1 MAEFELKALITGV
14 DRLSPALSKMQKK
27 IRGFKRQAEEASQ
40 GGLALGGGLAAG
52 LTLSLKSY
60 ADQENAATG
69 LKVAMMDANGEVG
82 KSFQDINK
90 LAIGLG
96 NQLPGTTAD
105 FQNMMQML
113 VRQGIPA
120 ENILGGVGK
129 ATAYLAVQLKKTPE
143 AAAEFAAKMQDATGT
158 ASEDMMGLFDTIQ
171 KAFYLGVDDTN
182 MLSFFT
188 KTSSVLKMVNKDG
201 LQAAQSLAPISV
213 MMDQMGMNGE
223 SAGNALR
230 KVIQSGLSVKKIRD
244 VNKIMARQKL
254 GVQLD
259 FTDGKGSFGGLDN
272 MFRQLAKLRKL
283 TDVKRTGVLKAIF
296 GDDAETL
303 QVVNALIDK
312 GKDGYDQIQQ
322 KMNKQAS
329 LNKRVQAQLG
339 TLSNLWEAMT
349 GTATNGLA
357 AIGGAFSG
365 DAKNITQWLGELGEK
380 FTKFAD
386 KNPRVIRGV
395 VGLAAG
401 LAILK
406 LGLMGVGGAIS
417 IVSRIMSMTPIG
429 MIATAIALAAGLII
443 TNWDVV
449 GPYFKKLWETIGPY
463 FEAGWELLKKVF
475 AWSPLGMVIN
485 NWGPVVKWFQDMWD
499 KLKPIIEWFTDSS
512 GDTVDAINSAQWGA
526 GAYDAY
532 GTGIPARGYT
542 PYSAVDLAQSNN
554 ASGATGPNPFMI
566 NKASAPKVDGE
577 IKVSFVNSPSGIAPP
592 DIPVG
597 FVAVFN
603 SDEASWHLVEDH
615 RGKTVYDV
623 ASGDSLFI
631 SELGPLPENITWLSP
646 EGEFQKWNGTA
657 WVKDTEAE
665 KLFRIREAEETKNS
679 LMQVASEHIAPL
691 QDAADL
697 EIATEEETSLLE
709 AWKKYRVLLNR
720 VDTST
725 APDIEWPAI
734 PVME

>member
-244 VNKIMARQKL
+244 VNKVMARQKL

-386 KNPRVIRGV
+386 ENPRVIRGV

-499 KLKPIIEWFTDSS
+499 KLKPIIEWFTDGAS
-512 GDTVDAINSAQWGA
+512 DTVVSANATQWGA
-526 GAYDAY
+526 GGYGAY
-532 GTGIPARGYT
+532 GTGVSAQGYNTYQIVQATPKKAEGEITVSFKDAPPGMRVTDTRSSGIDVNHDVGYT
-542 PYSAVDLAQSNN
+542 RF
-554 ASGATGPNPFMI
+554 GMG
-566 NKASAPKVDGE
+566 G
-577 IKVSFVNSPSGIAPP
+577 
-592 DIPVG
+592 
-597 FVAVFN
+597 
-603 SDEASWHLVEDH
+603 
-615 RGKTVYDV
+615 
-623 ASGDSLFI
+623 
-631 SELGPLPENITWLSP
+631 
-646 EGEFQKWNGTA
+646 
-657 WVKDTEAE
+657 
-665 KLFRIREAEETKNS
+665 
-679 LMQVASEHIAPL
+679 
-691 QDAADL
+691 
-697 EIATEEETSLLE
+697 
-709 AWKKYRVLLNR
+709 
-720 VDTST
+720 
-725 APDIEWPAI
+725 
-734 PVME
+734 

>member
-1 MAEFELKALITGV
+1 MAEFELKALITGI

-244 VNKIMARQKL
+244 VNKVMARQKL

-386 KNPRVIRGV
+386 ENPRVIRGV

-406 LGLMGVGGAIS
+406 LGLMGVGSAIS

-485 NWGPVVKWFQDMWD
+485 NWGPIVKWFQDMWE
-499 KLKPIIEWFTDSS
+499 KLRPIIEWFSDGAS
-512 GDTVDAINSAQWGA
+512 DTVAAANAAQWGA
-526 GAYDAY
+526 GGYGAY
-532 GTGIPARGYT
+532 GTGVASSGYNPYQIKQGTATQPKGTITVEFKGAPQGMSVTDTRSSGIDVIHDVGYT
-542 PYSAVDLAQSNN
+542 RI
-554 ASGATGPNPFMI
+554 GRTGM
-566 NKASAPKVDGE
+566 G
-577 IKVSFVNSPSGIAPP
+577 G
-592 DIPVG
+592 
-597 FVAVFN
+597 
-603 SDEASWHLVEDH
+603 
-615 RGKTVYDV
+615 
-623 ASGDSLFI
+623 
-631 SELGPLPENITWLSP
+631 
-646 EGEFQKWNGTA
+646 
-657 WVKDTEAE
+657 
-665 KLFRIREAEETKNS
+665 
-679 LMQVASEHIAPL
+679 
-691 QDAADL
+691 
-697 EIATEEETSLLE
+697 
-709 AWKKYRVLLNR
+709 
-720 VDTST
+720 
-725 APDIEWPAI
+725 
-734 PVME
+734 

>member
-82 KSFQDINK
+82 KRFQDINK

-244 VNKIMARQKL
+244 VNKVMARQKL

-386 KNPRVIRGV
+386 ENPRVIRGV

-463 FEAGWELLKKVF
+463 FEAGRELLKKVF

-512 GDTVDAINSAQWGA
+512 VTRSMPLTLRSGARVLMMLMGREYRHGDTHLIRRWIRLSQTTPPVPQAR
-526 GAYDAY
+526 
-532 GTGIPARGYT
+532 IP
-542 PYSAVDLAQSNN
+542 S
-554 ASGATGPNPFMI
+554 
-566 NKASAPKVDGE
+566 
-577 IKVSFVNSPSGIAPP
+577 
-592 DIPVG
+592 
-597 FVAVFN
+597 
-603 SDEASWHLVEDH
+603 
-615 RGKTVYDV
+615 
-623 ASGDSLFI
+623 
-631 SELGPLPENITWLSP
+631 
-646 EGEFQKWNGTA
+646 
-657 WVKDTEAE
+657 
-665 KLFRIREAEETKNS
+665 
-679 LMQVASEHIAPL
+679 
-691 QDAADL
+691 
-697 EIATEEETSLLE
+697 
-709 AWKKYRVLLNR
+709 
-720 VDTST
+720 
-725 APDIEWPAI
+725 
-734 PVME
+734 

>member
-1 MAEFELKALITGV
+1 MNDTSGRWSYARQLYGHVYTAKIGTLSELVTAGDQFNQQHITLAGYEKETQT
-14 DRLSPALSKMQKK
+14 PAD
-27 IRGFKRQAEEASQ
+27 E
-40 GGLALGGGLAAG
+40 LAASRTARAAVFIRNDPARPTQTG
-52 LTLSLKSY
+52 ELVGMLPAPKGKRFTMTEQQTLLSH
-60 ADQENAATG
+60 
-69 LKVAMMDANGEVG
+69 
-82 KSFQDINK
+82 
-90 LAIGLG
+90 
-96 NQLPGTTAD
+96 
-105 FQNMMQML
+105 
-113 VRQGIPA
+113 
-120 ENILGGVGK
+120 GV
-129 ATAYLAVQLKKTPE
+129 ATAYVESGVLR
-143 AAAEFAAKMQDATGT
+143 
-158 ASEDMMGLFDTIQ
+158 IQ
-171 KAFYLGVDDTN
+171 
-182 MLSFFT
+182 
-188 KTSSVLKMVNKDG
+188 
-201 LQAAQSLAPISV
+201 
-213 MMDQMGMNGE
+213 
-223 SAGNALR
+223 
-230 KVIQSGLSVKKIRD
+230 RD
-244 VNKIMARQKL
+244 VTTYRKNSY
-254 GVQLD
+254 GVADNSYLD
-259 FTDGKGSFGGLDN
+259 SETLHTS
-272 MFRQLAKLRKL
+272 AYVLRKL
-283 TDVKRTGVLKAIF
+283 KSVITSKYGRHKLASDGKRTGVLKAIF

-386 KNPRVIRGV
+386 ENPRVIRGV

-406 LGLMGVGGAIS
+406 LGLMGVGSAIS

-475 AWSPLGMVIN
+475 AWSPLGMVIK

-542 PYSAVDLAQSNN
+542 PYPAVDLAQSNN
-554 ASGATGPNPFMI
+554 ASDATGPNPFMI

-577 IKVSFVNSPSGIAPP
+577 IKVSFINMPPGMRVTETRSSGI
-592 DIPVG
+592 DINHDVG
-597 FVAVFN
+597 YTRF
-603 SDEASWHLVEDH
+603 W
-615 RGKTVYDV
+615 
-623 ASGDSLFI
+623 
-631 SELGPLPENITWLSP
+631 
-646 EGEFQKWNGTA
+646 
-657 WVKDTEAE
+657 
-665 KLFRIREAEETKNS
+665 
-679 LMQVASEHIAPL
+679 
-691 QDAADL
+691 
-697 EIATEEETSLLE
+697 
-709 AWKKYRVLLNR
+709 
-720 VDTST
+720 
-725 APDIEWPAI
+725 
-734 PVME
+734 

>member
-349 GTATNGLA
+349 GTATNGL
-357 AIGGAFSG
+357 
-365 DAKNITQWLGELGEK
+365 
-380 FTKFAD
+380 
-386 KNPRVIRGV
+386 IRGV

-463 FEAGWELLKKVF
+463 FETGWELLKKVF

-542 PYSAVDLAQSNN
+542 PYPAVDPAQANN

-566 NKASAPKVDGE
+566 NKATAPKVDGE
-577 IKVSFVNSPSGIAPP
+577 IKVSFINMPPGMRVTETRSSGI
-592 DIPVG
+592 DINHDVG
-597 FVAVFN
+597 YTRF
-603 SDEASWHLVEDH
+603 W
-615 RGKTVYDV
+615 
-623 ASGDSLFI
+623 
-631 SELGPLPENITWLSP
+631 
-646 EGEFQKWNGTA
+646 
-657 WVKDTEAE
+657 
-665 KLFRIREAEETKNS
+665 
-679 LMQVASEHIAPL
+679 
-691 QDAADL
+691 
-697 EIATEEETSLLE
+697 
-709 AWKKYRVLLNR
+709 
-720 VDTST
+720 
-725 APDIEWPAI
+725 
-734 PVME
+734 

>member
-1 MAEFELKALITGV
+1 
-14 DRLSPALSKMQKK
+14 
-27 IRGFKRQAEEASQ
+27 
-40 GGLALGGGLAAG
+40 
-52 LTLSLKSY
+52 
-60 ADQENAATG
+60 
-69 LKVAMMDANGEVG
+69 
-82 KSFQDINK
+82 
-90 LAIGLG
+90 
-96 NQLPGTTAD
+96 
-105 FQNMMQML
+105 

-244 VNKIMARQKL
+244 VNKVMARQKL

-386 KNPRVIRGV
+386 ENPRVIRGV

-406 LGLMGVGGAIS
+406 LGLMGVGSAIS

-532 GTGIPARGYT
+532 GTGIPPRGYT
-542 PYSAVDLAQSNN
+542 PYPVVDPAQANN
-554 ASGATGPNPFMI
+554 ASDATGSNPFMI
-566 NKASAPKVDGE
+566 NKASVPKVDGE
-577 IKVSFVNSPSGIAPP
+577 IKVSFVNSPPGM
-592 DIPVG
+592 
-597 FVAVFN
+597 
-603 SDEASWHLVEDH
+603 
-615 RGKTVYDV
+615 R
-623 ASGDSLFI
+623 
-631 SELGPLPENITWLSP
+631 
-646 EGEFQKWNGTA
+646 
-657 WVKDTEAE
+657 
-665 KLFRIREAEETKNS
+665 
-679 LMQVASEHIAPL
+679 
-691 QDAADL
+691 
-697 EIATEEETSLLE
+697 
-709 AWKKYRVLLNR
+709 
-720 VDTST
+720 
-725 APDIEWPAI
+725 
-734 PVME
+734 VMETRSSGFDVSHDVGYTRFR

>member
-386 KNPRVIRGV
+386 ENPRVIRGV

-485 NWGPVVKWFQDMWD
+485 NWGPVVKWFQDMWE
-499 KLKPIIEWFTDSS
+499 KLRPIIEWFSDGAS
-512 GDTVDAINSAQWGA
+512 DTVAAANAAQWGA
-526 GAYDAY
+526 GGYGAY
-532 GTGIPARGYT
+532 GTGVASSGYNPYQIKQGTATQPKGTITVEFKGAPQGMSVTDTRSSGIDVIHDVGYT
-542 PYSAVDLAQSNN
+542 RI
-554 ASGATGPNPFMI
+554 GRTGM
-566 NKASAPKVDGE
+566 G
-577 IKVSFVNSPSGIAPP
+577 G
-592 DIPVG
+592 
-597 FVAVFN
+597 
-603 SDEASWHLVEDH
+603 
-615 RGKTVYDV
+615 
-623 ASGDSLFI
+623 
-631 SELGPLPENITWLSP
+631 
-646 EGEFQKWNGTA
+646 
-657 WVKDTEAE
+657 
-665 KLFRIREAEETKNS
+665 
-679 LMQVASEHIAPL
+679 
-691 QDAADL
+691 
-697 EIATEEETSLLE
+697 
-709 AWKKYRVLLNR
+709 
-720 VDTST
+720 
-725 APDIEWPAI
+725 
-734 PVME
+734 

>member
-27 IRGFKRQAEEASQ
+27 IRGFKRQAEEASK

-82 KSFQDINK
+82 KSFQNINK

-386 KNPRVIRGV
+386 ENPRVIRGV

-406 LGLMGVGGAIS
+406 LGLMGVGSAIS

-485 NWGPVVKWFQDMWD
+485 NWGPIVKWFQDMWE
-499 KLKPIIEWFTDSS
+499 KLRPIIEWFSDGAS
-512 GDTVDAINSAQWGA
+512 DTVAAANAAQWGA
-526 GAYDAY
+526 GGYGAY
-532 GTGIPARGYT
+532 GTGVASSGYNPYQIKQGTATQPKGTITVEFKGAPQGMSVIDSRSTGIDVNHDVGYT
-542 PYSAVDLAQSNN
+542 RI
-554 ASGATGPNPFMI
+554 GRTGM
-566 NKASAPKVDGE
+566 G
-577 IKVSFVNSPSGIAPP
+577 G
-592 DIPVG
+592 
-597 FVAVFN
+597 
-603 SDEASWHLVEDH
+603 
-615 RGKTVYDV
+615 
-623 ASGDSLFI
+623 
-631 SELGPLPENITWLSP
+631 
-646 EGEFQKWNGTA
+646 
-657 WVKDTEAE
+657 
-665 KLFRIREAEETKNS
+665 
-679 LMQVASEHIAPL
+679 
-691 QDAADL
+691 
-697 EIATEEETSLLE
+697 
-709 AWKKYRVLLNR
+709 
-720 VDTST
+720 
-725 APDIEWPAI
+725 
-734 PVME
+734 